1 LAESLVVENTL
12 SKQKKYD
19 SLLPQILSLISGEN
33 NAISLLSNVTAA
45 LKQTFDSFSWTGFY
59 FLNENSAELILGPFQ
74 GKVAC
79 SRLPAGKG
87 VCWEALNRGETL
99 IVNDVHKF
107 PGHIVCD
114 RHKFPGHIVCDSGSN
129 SEIVIPLIYNNLKL
143 GVLDIDSYEFNNFD
157 EVDKLY
163 LEKIM
168 SNLINEITELK
179 IFYNK

>member
-114 RHKFPGHIVCDSGSN
+114 SGSN